1 MERFIALDVG
11 NKTIGI
17 AVSDL
22 LMLTAQGI
30 TTIKRKNI
38 KQDLEELD
46 KLIKEYSVTRIVV
59 GMPKNMNGTIGP
71 QAEKVIKF
79 TEKIEEKFDLPIYY
93 QDERLT
99 TVMAE
104 KLLID
109 ADMSR
114 KKRKKIIDKMAAI
127 QILTTY
133 MDKYKNEE
141 ARKNN

>member
-1 MERFIALDVG
+1 MERFMALDVG
-11 NKTIGI
+11 DKTIGV

-22 LMLTAQGI
+22 LMITAQGV
-30 TTIKRKNI
+30 TTIRRKSN
-38 KQDLEELD
+38 KLDFEELE
-46 KLIKEYSVTRIVV
+46 KIIKEYSVTRIVV
-59 GMPKNMNGTIGP
+59 GMPKNMNGTVGP
-71 QAEKVIKF
+71 QGEKVIKF
-79 TEKIEEKFDLPIYY
+79 TEKLKEKFELPIDY

-127 QILTTY
+127 QILSTY
-133 MDKYKNEE
+133 MQKN
-141 ARKNN
+141 KNMNSGI